1 MSLTIK
7 SDSKEFEALPE
18 GQHLGVCYKII
29 DQGSRNETYPRDAE
43 PNSDNTKK
51 RKTLSVTWEIPEQT
65 MSDGRPM
72 SISKTYTASLNEN
85 ATLYKDLV
93 TWRGKSF
100 TKEELDGFDLDKMI
114 GAPANLEIEHNANG
128 NARVKAI
135 FKPDE
140 FKKTETVNAGI
151 IFDLDVYCEEW
162 SGDSTEQTKAMCDI
176 YDGLPEWQ
184 QNLIEES
191 FELKGAKES
200 GSSFETSEPAKSGL
214 ADLAKDEPVKTVTDE
229 DIPF

>member
-51 RKTLSVTWEIPEQT
+51 RKTLNVTWEIPEQK
-65 MSDGRPM
+65 MADGRPM

-100 TKEELDGFDLDKMI
+100 TKED
-114 GAPANLEIEHNANG
+114 A
-128 NARVKAI
+128 
-135 FKPDE
+135 
-140 FKKTETVNAGI
+140 
-151 IFDLDVYCEEW
+151 
-162 SGDSTEQTKAMCDI
+162 S
-176 YDGLPEWQ
+176 
-184 QNLIEES
+184 
-191 FELKGAKES
+191 LKS
-200 GSSFETSEPAKSGL
+200 
-214 ADLAKDEPVKTVTDE
+214 
-229 DIPF
+229 

>member
-1 MSLTIK
+1 MGLTIK

-18 GQHLGVCYKII
+18 GQHIGVCYKII

-51 RKTLSVTWEIPEQT
+51 RKTLSVTWEIPEQK

-151 IFDLDVYCEEW
+151 IFDLDVYCEEF

-200 GSSFETSEPAKSGL
+200 GSTFETSEPAKSGL

>member
-51 RKTLSVTWEIPEQT
+51 RKTLIVTWEIPEQKMT
-65 MSDGRPM
+65 DGRPM

-151 IFDLDVYCEEW
+151 IFDLDVYCEEF

-200 GSSFETSEPAKSGL
+200 GSTFETSEPAKSGL

>member
-1 MSLTIK
+1 MGLTIK

-18 GQHLGVCYKII
+18 GQHIGVCYKII

-51 RKTLSVTWEIPEQT
+51 RKTLNVTWEIPEQK
-65 MSDGRPM
+65 MADGRPM

-85 ATLYKDLV
+85 STLYKDLV

-100 TKEELDGFDLDKMI
+100 TKEELEGFDIDKMI
-114 GAPANLEIEHNANG
+114 GAPANLEIEHVDG
-128 NARVKAI
+128 RARVKAI

-140 FKKTETVNAGI
+140 FKKTDTINAGM
-151 IFDLDVYCEEW
+151 IFDLDVYCEEF
-162 SGDSTEQTKAMCDI
+162 SGDSTEKTKAMCDI
-176 YDGLPEWQ
+176 FDSLPEWQ
-184 QNLIEES
+184 QTLLEES

-200 GSSFETSEPAKSGL
+200 GTSFETSKPASSGL
-214 ADLAKDEPVKTVTDE
+214 ADLAKDEPVKEITED

>member
-1 MSLTIK
+1 MGLTLK

-18 GQHLGVCYKII
+18 GNHLGVCYKII

-43 PNSDNTKK
+43 PNSENTKK
-51 RKTLSVTWEIPEQT
+51 RKTINVTWEVPEQK
-65 MSDGRPM
+65 MADGRPM

-100 TKEELDGFDLDKMI
+100 TKEELEGFDLEKMI
-114 GAPANLEIEHNANG
+114 GAPADLEVEHSKDG
-128 NARVKAI
+128 KARIKAI
-135 FKPDE
+135 FKPDN
-140 FKKTETVNAGI
+140 FKKTATINAGI
-151 IFDLDVYCEEW
+151 IFDLDIYCQEF
-162 SGDSTEQTKAMCDI
+162 SDDSTDETKAMCDI
-176 YDGLPEWQ
+176 FDGLPEWQ

-191 FELKGAKES
+191 FELQAAKAT
-200 GSSFETSEPAKSGL
+200 GTSFETDQPASSGL
-214 ADLAKDEPVKTVTDE
+214 ADLAKDEPTKEVTED

>member
-1 MSLTIK
+1 MGLTIK

-18 GQHLGVCYKII
+18 GQHIGVCYKII

-51 RKTLSVTWEIPEQT
+51 RKTLNVTWEIPEQK
-65 MSDGRPM
+65 MADGRPM

-114 GAPANLEIEHNANG
+114 GAPANLEIEHVDG
-128 NARVKAI
+128 RARVKAI

-140 FKKTETVNAGI
+140 FKKTETINAGI
-151 IFDLDVYCEEW
+151 IFDLDVYCEEF
-162 SGDSTEQTKAMCDI
+162 SGDSTEKTKAMCDI
-176 YDGLPEWQ
+176 FDSLPEWQ
-184 QNLIEES
+184 QNLLEES

-200 GSSFETSEPAKSGL
+200 GTSFETSEPTSSGL
-214 ADLAKDEPVKTVTDE
+214 ADLAKDEPVKEVTED

>member
-1 MSLTIK
+1 
-7 SDSKEFEALPE
+7 
-18 GQHLGVCYKII
+18 
-29 DQGSRNETYPRDAE
+29 
-43 PNSDNTKK
+43 
-51 RKTLSVTWEIPEQT
+51 
-65 MSDGRPM
+65 M

-151 IFDLDVYCEEW
+151 IFDLDVYCEEF

-200 GSSFETSEPAKSGL
+200 GSTFETSEPAKSGL

>member
-51 RKTLSVTWEIPEQT
+51 RKTLSVTWEIPEQK

-114 GAPANLEIEHNANG
+114 GAPANLEIEHNANV

-151 IFDLDVYCEEW
+151 IFDLDVYCEEF

-200 GSSFETSEPAKSGL
+200 GSTFETSEPAKSGL
-214 ADLAKDEPVKTVTDE
+214 ADLAKDEPVKTVSDE

>member
-51 RKTLSVTWEIPEQT
+51 RKTLSVTWEIPEQK

-151 IFDLDVYCEEW
+151 IFDLDVYGEEW

>member
-1 MSLTIK
+1 MGLTIK

-18 GQHLGVCYKII
+18 GQHIGVCYKII

-51 RKTLSVTWEIPEQT
+51 RKTLNVTWEIPEQK
-65 MSDGRPM
+65 MADGRPM

-85 ATLYKDLV
+85 STLYKDLV

-100 TKEELDGFDLDKMI
+100 TKEELEGFDIDKMI
-114 GAPANLEIEHNANG
+114 GAPANLEIEHVDG
-128 NARVKAI
+128 RARVKAI

-140 FKKTETVNAGI
+140 FKKTDTINAGM
-151 IFDLDVYCEEW
+151 IFDLDVYCEEF
-162 SGDSTEQTKAMCDI
+162 SGDSTEKTKAMCDI
-176 YDGLPEWQ
+176 FDSLPEWQ
-184 QNLIEES
+184 QNLLEES

-200 GSSFETSEPAKSGL
+200 GTSFETSKPTSSGL
-214 ADLAKDEPVKTVTDE
+214 ADLAKDEPVKEVTED

>member
-1 MSLTIK
+1 MGLTLK

-43 PNSDNTKK
+43 PNSENTKK
-51 RKTLSVTWEIPEQT
+51 RKTIHVTWEVPEQK
-65 MSDGRPM
+65 MADGRPM

-93 TWRGKSF
+93 TWRGRSF
-100 TKEELDGFDLDKMI
+100 SKEELDGFDLDKMI
-114 GAPANLEIEHNANG
+114 GAPADLEVEHNKDG
-128 NARVKAI
+128 KARIRAI

-140 FKKTETVNAGI
+140 FKITETINAGI
-151 IFDLDVYCEEW
+151 IFDLDVYCEEF
-162 SGDSTEQTKAMCDI
+162 SSDSTEETKAMCDI
-176 YDGLPEWQ
+176 YEDLPDWQ

-191 FELKGAKES
+191 FELQGAKES
-200 GSSFETSEPAKSGL
+200 GTSFETSKPSSGL
-214 ADLAKDEPVKTVTDE
+214 ADLAKDEPTKEVTED

>member
-1 MSLTIK
+1 MGLTIK

-18 GQHLGVCYKII
+18 GQHIGVCYKII

-51 RKTLSVTWEIPEQT
+51 RKTLGVTWEIPEQK
-65 MSDGRPM
+65 MADGRPM

-85 ATLYKDLV
+85 STLYKDLV

-100 TKEELDGFDLDKMI
+100 TKEELEGFDIDKMI
-114 GAPANLEIEHNANG
+114 GAPANLEIEHVDG
-128 NARVKAI
+128 RARVKAI

-140 FKKTETVNAGI
+140 FKKTDTINAGM
-151 IFDLDVYCEEW
+151 IFDLDVYCEEF
-162 SGDSTEQTKAMCDI
+162 SGDSTEKTKAMCDI
-176 YDGLPEWQ
+176 FDSLPEWQ
-184 QNLIEES
+184 QNLLEES

-200 GSSFETSEPAKSGL
+200 GTSFETSKPTSSGL
-214 ADLAKDEPVKTVTDE
+214 ADLAKDEPVKEVTED

>member
-1 MSLTIK
+1 MGLTIK

-18 GQHLGVCYKII
+18 GQHIGVCYKII

-51 RKTLSVTWEIPEQT
+51 RKTLNVTWEIPEQK
-65 MSDGRPM
+65 MADGRPM

-151 IFDLDVYCEEW
+151 IFDLDVYCEEF

-200 GSSFETSEPAKSGL
+200 GSTFETSEPAKSGL

>member
-51 RKTLSVTWEIPEQT
+51 RKTLSVTWEIPEQK

-100 TKEELDGFDLDKMI
+100 SKEELDGFDLDKMI

-151 IFDLDVYCEEW
+151 IFDLDVYCEEF

-200 GSSFETSEPAKSGL
+200 GSTFETSEPAKSGL
-214 ADLAKDEPVKTVTDE
+214 ADLAKDEPVKTVSDE

>member
-1 MSLTIK
+1 MGLNIK
-7 SDSKEFEALPE
+7 SNSKEFELIPE
-18 GQHLGVCYKII
+18 GQHIGVCYKII
-29 DQGSRNETYPRDAE
+29 DQGTRNETYPRDAE

-51 RKTLSVTWEIPEQT
+51 RKTLGVTWEIPEQK
-65 MSDGRPM
+65 MADGRPM

-100 TKEELDGFDLDKMI
+100 TKEELEGFDIDKMI
-114 GAPANLEIEHNANG
+114 GAPANLEIEHVDG
-128 NARVKAI
+128 RARVKAI

-140 FKKTETVNAGI
+140 FKKTDTINAGM
-151 IFDLDVYCEEW
+151 IFDLDVYCEEF
-162 SGDSTEQTKAMCDI
+162 SGDSTEKTKAMCDI
-176 YDGLPEWQ
+176 FDNLPEWQ
-184 QNLIEES
+184 QTLLEES

-200 GSSFETSEPAKSGL
+200 GTSFETSKPASSGL
-214 ADLAKDEPVKTVTDE
+214 ADLAKDEPVKEVTED

>member
-1 MSLTIK
+1 MGLTIK

-18 GQHLGVCYKII
+18 GQHIGVCYKII

-51 RKTLSVTWEIPEQT
+51 RKTLGVTWEIPEQK
-65 MSDGRPM
+65 MADGRPM

-85 ATLYKDLV
+85 STLYKDLV

-100 TKEELDGFDLDKMI
+100 TKEELEGFDIDKMI
-114 GAPANLEIEHNANG
+114 GAPANLEIEHVDG
-128 NARVKAI
+128 RARVKAI

-140 FKKTETVNAGI
+140 FKKTETINAGI
-151 IFDLDVYCEEW
+151 IFDLDVYCEEFT
-162 SGDSTEQTKAMCDI
+162 GDSTEKTKAMCDI
-176 YDGLPEWQ
+176 FDNLPEWQ
-184 QNLIEES
+184 QTLLEES

-200 GSSFETSEPAKSGL
+200 GTSFETSKPASSGL
-214 ADLAKDEPVKTVTDE
+214 ADLAKDEPVKEVTED

>member
-1 MSLTIK
+1 MGLTIK

-18 GQHLGVCYKII
+18 GQHIGVCYKII

-51 RKTLSVTWEIPEQT
+51 RKTLSVTWEIPEQK
-65 MSDGRPM
+65 MADGRPM

-114 GAPANLEIEHNANG
+114 GAPANLEVEHNANG

-140 FKKTETVNAGI
+140 FKKTETINAGI
-151 IFDLDVYCEEW
+151 VFDLDIYCAEW
-162 SGDSTEQTKAMCDI
+162 SGNSSDETKAMCDI
-176 YDGLPEWQ
+176 FDGLPEWQ

-191 FELKGAKES
+191 FELKGAKEE
-200 GSSFETSEPAKSGL
+200 GSNFETSETSSGL
-214 ADLAKDEPVKTVTDE
+214 ADLAKDESTKEVTED

>member
-1 MSLTIK
+1 MGLTIK

-18 GQHLGVCYKII
+18 GQHIGVCYKII

-51 RKTLSVTWEIPEQT
+51 RKTLNVTWEIPEQK
-65 MSDGRPM
+65 MADGRPM

-85 ATLYKDLV
+85 STLYKDLV

-100 TKEELDGFDLDKMI
+100 TKEELEGFDIDKMI
-114 GAPANLEIEHNANG
+114 GAPANLEIEHVDG
-128 NARVKAI
+128 RARVKAI

-140 FKKTETVNAGI
+140 FKKTETINAGI
-151 IFDLDVYCEEW
+151 IFDLDVYCEEFT
-162 SGDSTEQTKAMCDI
+162 GDSTEKTKAMCDI
-176 YDGLPEWQ
+176 FDSLPEWQ
-184 QNLIEES
+184 QTLLEES

-200 GSSFETSEPAKSGL
+200 GTSFETSKPASSGL

>member
-1 MSLTIK
+1 M
-7 SDSKEFEALPE
+7 A
-18 GQHLGVCYKII
+18 
-29 DQGSRNETYPRDAE
+29 
-43 PNSDNTKK
+43 
-51 RKTLSVTWEIPEQT
+51 
-65 MSDGRPM
+65 DGRPM

-100 TKEELDGFDLDKMI
+100 SKEELEGFDLDKMI
-114 GAPANLEIEHNANG
+114 GAPANLEVEHNTNG
-128 NARVKAI
+128 NARIKAI

-140 FKKTETVNAGI
+140 FKKTETINAGMV
-151 IFDLDVYCEEW
+151 FDLDVYCEEF
-162 SGDSTEQTKAMCDI
+162 SGDSTDDTKAMCDI

-191 FELKGAKES
+191 FELQGAKS
-200 GSSFETSEPAKSGL
+200 SSTSFETPKPATNGL
-214 ADLAKDEPVKTVTDE
+214 ADLAKDEPVKEVTED